1 MDFPRWP
8 SATTSSKS
16 LPGTTTSGPMPAA
29 WPSSSPSSVSRAS
42 PATKTSNRARRS
54 LSRWSTPTMP
64 KRSITETDVLGKRAL
79 VRVDF
84 NVPLRDGEV
93 ADDTRILASLPTIQ
107 LLLDRGAA
115 VVLATHLGR
124 PKGKA
129 DPAYSVAPVARRLS
143 KLLGRPVATVS
154 VVAGPEAERA
164 ASALRPGD
172 VLLLENTRF
181 ESGEEVND
189 PDLAAKLARLGDL
202 FVNDAFGAAHRAHA
216 STVGVANL
224 LPSYAGLLLQREE
237 SSLSRLLLD
246 PEQPFIA
253 VLGGA
258 KVSDKFAVLEHLL
271 GRVDAL
277 LLGGGMA
284 NTVLLARGLEVGS
297 SLAEPD
303 RVDEARRLIGT
314 AEERGVL
321 MVVPTDIVTARSL
334 ESTKTSVTAVDT
346 VPADEAIFDIGPTTI
361 ASYCQQIAG
370 ARTVFWNGPMGVFER
385 KPFENGT
392 LGIARCVADASGFT
406 VVGGGDSL
414 AAIEAAGVGERIDH
428 ISTGGGA
435 SLEYLEGR
443 ELPGIAV
450 LPDA

>member
-1 MDFPRWP
+1 
-8 SATTSSKS
+8 
-16 LPGTTTSGPMPAA
+16 
-29 WPSSSPSSVSRAS
+29 
-42 PATKTSNRARRS
+42 
-54 LSRWSTPTMP
+54 MP

-93 ADDTRILASLPTIQ
+93 ADDTRIRASLPTIQ

-143 KLLGRPVATVS
+143 ELLGRPVATVS
-154 VVAGPEAERA
+154 MIAGPEAERA

-237 SSLSRLLLD
+237 TALSRLLFD

-284 NTVLLARGLEVGS
+284 NTLLLAQGHQTGS
-297 SLAEPD
+297 SLSEPD
-303 RVDEARRLIGT
+303 RVEEARRLVDS
-314 AEERGVL
+314 AEERGVHIDI
-321 MVVPTDIVTARSL
+321 PTDVVIARSL
-334 ESTKTSVTAVDT
+334 DSTTAQVVPVDT
-346 VPADEAIFDIGPTTI
+346 IPADQAIFDIGPETVARYCRQI
-361 ASYCQQIAG
+361 AS

-385 KPFENGT
+385 GPFANGT
-392 LGIARCVADASGFT
+392 LGIARCVADATAYT

-414 AAIEAAGVGERIDH
+414 AAIDAAGVAEHIGH

-443 ELPGIAV
+443 VLPGIAV